1 MLLPCSAATPLTMT
15 NPLFSVNLLALIR
28 SLSDANNSWLREHL
42 GQDSGEI
49 SGHNLAAMA
58 LAGLAF
64 DDHAQETDLDNF
76 TDGEAIVAA

>member
-1 MLLPCSAATPLTMT
+1 MR
-15 NPLFSVNLLALIR
+15 I
-28 SLSDANNSWLREHL
+28 NSWLREHL

-58 LAGLAF
+58 QAGLAF
-64 DDHAQETDLDNF
+64 VDHAQETDLDNF